1 MSLNPP
7 DLRQDARP
15 MTHIELLDLD
25 RLPEHL
31 LVIGGGYPVR
41 TQPAESAGLGGPY

>member
-31 LVIGGGYPVR
+31 LVIGKCRRPTTTGI
-41 TQPAESAGLGGPY
+41 T